1 MKEIKNKLILTFV
14 LLAANLLFSCSKE
27 EKKLFFEVSQNTVT
41 VYGYVKDINGKPLPE
56 SEVKIL
62 PTGDTV
68 KTDKDGLY
76 KISIALGSLPADAVI
91 TLVASHEHPEHGHNF
106 VPRTANVSFAELL
119 DTTDPN
125 NQDVGIQKRVKRLDL
140 VLVPPAQIEVEV
152 VDKDGKAVEN
162 AMVRVLGDMQVS
174 EYLGIT
180 PAEFILSAT
189 SSSSPISITKGIPA
203 IPGASVQVFA
213 FPPEGKEDSYSV
225 GSAIAIL
232 TEGTDKVKVVL
243 GVEELKILY
252 TSVDSGQF
260 ILPSSDI
267 KVIFSKAV
275 TGVGASL
282 TCAPNNYQTF
292 VELDGAI
299 ANIKPAGTLIGT
311 NCVLTINYAYGRN
324 GEALLN
330 VPQIYTFVAY
340 DPAAPKGLACPT
352 PVVALKEYASNATG
366 FSFDNTPNP
375 VSIYTSTPDQIN
387 IRGFSVQKTNN
398 LILQWTPPVVSGII
412 GYKIYKVK
420 KSDIAVGKILWQDT
434 GVVPNFRL
442 IEGKY
447 YATINVGGENLS
459 YGDGVSYAIIPIN
472 INQEDVCSLENAP
485 TISVQDNI
493 GPQISDVTISP
504 NNNYSEGERTL
515 NIVFSEQITSSNITL
530 SSRPS
535 LEITKLSESINPQL
549 QQVVIKLYVKPT
561 SASIISDPENTDG
574 DQNLI
579 LSIDEAKKLWVG
591 ESVDIF
597 TSAGT
602 QVSSPNIITAIIKS
616 GNNADVWFLNNVT
629 NFFPPLFDVRNG
641 SIVPQPG
648 NTLQNP
654 SGDFYVQGGKLKVIS
669 ITGSPTIG
677 DKIRVM
683 KFSKDIITLT
693 VKSGN
698 SNTSEMEVEEDISG
712 LDCNSPVKKCSF
724 LSLSPD
730 IKIDATEVYDT
741 SGNKTR
747 WYSTKSGVGT
757 GWWVW

>member
-1 MKEIKNKLILTFV
+1 MKEIKNKLMFTFV

-27 EKKLFFEVSQNTVT
+27 EKVFFEVSQNTVT

-119 DTTDPN
+119 DTNDPN

-152 VDKDGKAVEN
+152 VDKDGKAVEK
-162 AMVRVLGDMQVS
+162 AMVRVAGDPQVS

-203 IPGASVQVFA
+203 IPGARVQVFA

-282 TCAPNNYQTF
+282 ACAPNNYQTF

-299 ANIKPAGTLIGT
+299 ANIKPAGVLIGT
-311 NCVLTINYAYGRN
+311 NCNLTINYAYGRN

-330 VPQIYTFVAY
+330 VPQTYTFVAY

-387 IRGFSVQKTNN
+387 IRGFSVQNSNN

-434 GVVPNFRL
+434 TGVVPNFRL

-447 YATINVGGENLS
+447 YATINVGSENLS

-485 TISVQDNI
+485 TINVEDNI
-493 GPQISDVTISP
+493 GPQITNVTI
-504 NNNYSEGERTL
+504 NTNNYTEGERTL
-515 NIVFSEQITSSNITL
+515 TITFSEQITSSNITL

-535 LEITKLSESINPQL
+535 LEITKLSELIIPPQS
-549 QQVVIKLYVKPT
+549 VEIKLYVKPI
-561 SASIISDPENTDG
+561 SANILDNAENSNG
-574 DQNLI
+574 DNRLFLPI
-579 LSIDEAKKLWVG
+579 NEANKLWVG
-591 ESVDIF
+591 ESVDIY

-602 QVSSPNIITAIIKS
+602 QVSSPNTITAIIKS
-616 GNNADVWFLNNVT
+616 GNNADVWFS
-629 NFFPPLFDVRNG
+629 FPLPDVRNG
-641 SIVPQPG
+641 YIKPRTS

-654 SGDFYVQGGKLKVIS
+654 SGNFYVQGGKLQATS
-669 ITGSPTIG
+669 TSGLTIG

-693 VKSGN
+693 VKSVN
-698 SNTSEMEVEEDISG
+698 FNTSEIEVEEDISG
-712 LDCNSPVKKCSF
+712 LDCKSNTQQCSF
-724 LSLSPD
+724 RSLSPD

>member
-27 EKKLFFEVSQNTVT
+27 EKVFFEVSQNTVT

-76 KISIALGSLPADAVI
+76 RISIALGSLPADAVI

-152 VDKDGKAVEN
+152 VDKDGKAVEK
-162 AMVRVLGDMQVS
+162 AMVKVAGDPQVS

-282 TCAPNNYQTF
+282 ACAPNNYQTF

-330 VPQIYTFVAY
+330 VPQTYTFVAY

-352 PVVALKEYASNATG
+352 PVVALKEYTSNATG
-366 FSFDNTPNP
+366 FSFDNTTPNR
-375 VSIYTSTPDQIN
+375 VLIYTSTPDQIN
-387 IRGFSVQKTNN
+387 IRGFSVQNSNN

-493 GPQISDVTISP
+493 GPQITNVTI
-504 NNNYSEGERTL
+504 NTNNYTEGELTL
-515 NIVFSEQITSSNITL
+515 NIAFSEQITSSNITL

-535 LEITKLSESINPQL
+535 LEITKLSELIIPPQS
-549 QQVVIKLYVKPT
+549 VEIKLYVKPT
-561 SASIISDPENTDG
+561 SASISSDAENSDG
-574 DQNLI
+574 DRLII
-579 LSIDEAKKLWVG
+579 LSLEDAKKLWVD
-591 ESVDIF
+591 EDVNIY

-602 QVSSPNIITAIIKS
+602 LVSSPNTITAIIKS
-616 GNNADVWFLNNVT
+616 ESNAEVWFSSNVT
-629 NFFPPLFDVRNG
+629 NFFPPLWDVRNG
-641 SIVPQPG
+641 YIESRTSNI
-648 NTLQNP
+648 LQNP
-654 SGDFYVQGGKLKVIS
+654 SGSFYVQGGKLKTTS
-669 ITGSPTIG
+669 TSGLAIG

-693 VKSGN
+693 VKSVN
-698 SNTSEMEVEEDISG
+698 FNTSEIEVEEDISG
-712 LDCNSPVKKCSF
+712 LDCNSPAKRCLF
-724 LSLSPD
+724 RSLSPD

-757 GWWVW
+757 GWWIW

>member
-1 MKEIKNKLILTFV
+1 
-14 LLAANLLFSCSKE
+14 
-27 EKKLFFEVSQNTVT
+27 
-41 VYGYVKDINGKPLPE
+41 
-56 SEVKIL
+56 VKIL

-119 DTTDPN
+119 DTNDPT

-162 AMVRVLGDMQVS
+162 AMVRVLGNMQVS

-180 PAEFILSAT
+180 PEEFILSAT

-282 TCAPNNYQTF
+282 TCAPNSYQTF

-311 NCVLTINYAYGRN
+311 NCVLTINHAYGRN

-330 VPQIYTFVAY
+330 VPQNYTFVAY

-366 FSFDNTPNP
+366 FSFDNTLNP
-375 VSIYTSTPDQIN
+375 VSIYTSTPDQNN
-387 IRGFSVQKTNN
+387 IRGFSIQGTNN

-493 GPQISDVTISP
+493 GPQITNVTI
-504 NNNYSEGERTL
+504 NNDNYTEGERTL
-515 NIVFSEQITSSNITL
+515 TITFSEQITSSNITL

-535 LEITKLSESINPQL
+535 LEITKISESITPPQS
-549 QQVVIKLYVKPT
+549 VEIKLYVKPI
-561 SASIISDPENTDG
+561 SANILDNAENSNG
-574 DQNLI
+574 DNRLFLPI
-579 LSIDEAKKLWVG
+579 NEANKLWVD
-591 ESVDIF
+591 EDVDIY

-602 QVSSPNIITAIIKS
+602 QVSSPNRITAIIKS
-616 GNNADVWFLNNVT
+616 GNNADVWFS
-629 NFFPPLFDVRNG
+629 FPLPDVRNG
-641 SIVPQPG
+641 FIVPQD
-648 NTLQNP
+648 NLQNP
-654 SGDFYVQGGKLKVIS
+654 GGQFYVQGGKLKAPLQTTFI
-669 ITGSPTIG
+669 GLTIG

-693 VKSGN
+693 VKSVN
-698 SNTSEMEVEEDISG
+698 FNTSEIEVEEDISG

-724 LSLSPD
+724 RSLSPD